1 MKTLTFLFAGM
12 LAGVSIMAQD
22 IKTVIAQVE
31 TVDIATSQ
39 RTVVFAETS
48 PFGDHLEA
56 PNWSR
61 SGKSLLLNKM
71 GKLYKLRLEKP
82 RLSRVNTGFAKACNN
97 DHGYSFDGNTLIISH
112 NDERVGTGANSRIF
126 KLPATGGKPILV
138 TENWPSYWHGISP
151 DGQTLVYCAGR
162 NDLKDWDVYAISI
175 QGGFEKRLTDAPG
188 LDDGPEY
195 SPDGRHIYFNSHRTG
210 RMHIWR
216 MNADGTGQTQ
226 ITSDEYDNWFAHPS
240 PDGKWLAYISYLE
253 DQQGQ
258 HPFGR
263 NVKLRLMNLGTGEIK
278 DLTEVFF
285 GGQGSFNVP
294 SWSPDSRKVAFVSY
308 KTQ

>member
-1 MKTLTFLFAGM
+1 MTGLLWAAMTAV
-12 LAGVSIMAQD
+12 VSAQNV
-22 IKTVIAQVE
+22 TANVE
-31 TVDIATSQ
+31 TVDITTRV
-39 RTVVFAETS
+39 RTVIFTDTA
-48 PFGDHLEA
+48 PFGNHIEA

-61 SGKSLLLNKM
+61 SGKSLLLNRM
-71 GKLYKLRLEKP
+71 GKLYKMRLEKP
-82 RLSRVNTGFAKACNN
+82 RLSKVNTGFAKACNN

-138 TENWPSYWHGISP
+138 TENFPSYWHGISP

-162 NDLKDWDVYAISI
+162 NDLWDVYAISI
-175 QGGFEKRLTDAPG
+175 QGGFEQRLTDAPG

-195 SPDGRHIYFNSHRTG
+195 SPDGKYIYFNSNRTG

-216 MNADGTGQTQ
+216 MNADGTEQTQ
-226 ITSDEYDNWFAHPS
+226 ITSDAFDNWFAHPS

-253 DQQGQ
+253 DQKGA
-258 HPFGR
+258 HPFGKD
-263 NVKLRLMNLGTGEIK
+263 VKLRLMNIETGEIT
-278 DLTEVFF
+278 DLTDVFF

-294 SWSPDSRKVAFVSY
+294 SWSPDSKQVAFVSY
-308 KTQ
+308 KMK

>member
-1 MKTLTFLFAGM
+1 MKNGILAITGLLGSTLATAQ
-12 LAGVSIMAQD
+12 VSQHV
-22 IKTVIAQVE
+22 TAQVE
-31 TVDIATSQ
+31 VVDILTGQ
-39 RTVVFAETS
+39 RTVVLADVAPYGE
-48 PFGDHLEA
+48 HLEA

-61 SGKSLLLNKM
+61 SGRSLLVNKA
-71 GKLYKLRLEKP
+71 GKLYKLPFDKPKLRRL
-82 RLSRVNTGFAKACNN
+82 NTGFANACNN

-162 NDLKDWDVYAISI
+162 NDQWDVYAISI
-175 QGGFEKRLTDAPG
+175 QGGFEKRLTDSPG

-210 RMHIWR
+210 RMQIWR
-216 MNADGTGQTQ
+216 MNADGSAQTQ
-226 ITSDEYDNWFAHPS
+226 LTSDSYDNWFAHPS
-240 PDGKWLAYISYLE
+240 PDGKWLAYISYLD
-253 DQQGQ
+253 DQKGQ
-258 HPFGR
+258 HPFGKD
-263 NVKLRLMNLGTGEIK
+263 VKLRLMNIETGEVK

-294 SWSPDSRKVAFVSY
+294 SWSPDSKQVAFVSY
-308 KTQ
+308 KIQ

>member
-1 MKTLTFLFAGM
+1 MKTQFLALIGL
-12 LAGVSIMAQD
+12 LASFSTVAQAVQNV
-22 IKTVIAQVE
+22 TAQVE
-31 TVDIATSQ
+31 TVDIATGN
-39 RTVVFAETS
+39 RTVVLTDIA
-48 PFGDHLEA
+48 PLGDHLEA

-71 GKLYKLRLEKP
+71 GKLYKLPLDKP
-82 RLSRVNTGFAKACNN
+82 RLSKVHTGFAKACNN
-97 DHGYSFDGNTLIISH
+97 DHGYSFDGKTLIISH

-126 KLPATGGKPILV
+126 KMPATGGKPILV

-162 NDLKDWDVYAISI
+162 NDLWDVYAISI

-195 SPDGRHIYFNSHRTG
+195 SPDGKYIYFNSHRTG

-216 MNADGTGQTQ
+216 MDADGSNQVQ
-226 ITSDEYDNWFAHPS
+226 ITNDAYDNWFAHPS
-240 PDGKWLAYISYLE
+240 PDGRWLAFISYLE

-263 NVKLRLMNLGTGEIK
+263 DVKLRLMNLQTGEVR
-278 DLTEVFF
+278 DLTDVFF

-294 SWSPDSRKVAFVSY
+294 SWSPDSKQVAFVSY
-308 KTQ
+308 KIQ

>member
-1 MKTLTFLFAGM
+1 MKTATIHLTGLLWA
-12 LAGVSIMAQD
+12 AMAA
-22 IKTVIAQVE
+22 VAPAQNVTANVE
-31 TVDIATSQ
+31 TVDITTKV
-39 RTVVFAETS
+39 RTLVFTDVT
-48 PFGDHLEA
+48 PFGNHLEA

-61 SGKSLLLNKM
+61 SGKSLLLNRM
-71 GKLYKLRLEKP
+71 GKLYKMRLEKP
-82 RLSRVNTGFAKACNN
+82 RLSKVHTGFAKACNN

-126 KLPATGGKPILV
+126 KMPATGGKPILV
-138 TENWPSYWHGISP
+138 TENYPSYWHGISP

-175 QGGFEKRLTDAPG
+175 QGGSEQRLTDTPG

-195 SPDGRHIYFNSHRTG
+195 SPDGKYLYFNSHRTG

-216 MNADGTGQTQ
+216 MNADGTEQTQ
-226 ITSDEYDNWFAHPS
+226 ITNDAYDNWFAHPS

-253 DQQGQ
+253 DQKGS
-258 HPFGR
+258 HPFGKD
-263 NVKLRLMNLGTGEIK
+263 VKLRLMNIETGEIT
-278 DLTEVFF
+278 DLTDVFF

-294 SWSPDSRKVAFVSY
+294 SWSPDSKQVAFVSY
-308 KTQ
+308 KN